1 MLKNYRTNYNFCN
14 FVAILIQFVAIMDS
28 TLLKYIDRLKANG
41 FSNTTS
47 RFRVFEQ
54 VRRSKAP
61 LPISIIISKLN
72 GKVDRATIY
81 RTEELFQKLGI
92 TKRVYSGWKFSVEL
106 GDDFQEHHH
115 HMTCT
120 SCGKIFPIDLPEIE
134 NALVKLGR
142 ANNFHITDHT
152 VELRGL
158 CDACQ
163 N

>member
-1 MLKNYRTNYNFCN
+1 
-14 FVAILIQFVAIMDS
+14 MDS
-28 TLLKYIDRLKANG
+28 ILLKYIDRLKANG

-54 VRRSKAP
+54 VRQSKAP
-61 LPISIIISKLN
+61 LPLSTIIGELD

-92 TKRVYSGWKFSVEL
+92 TKRVYTGWKYSVEL

-120 SCGKIFPIDLPEIE
+120 KCRKILPVDFPEIE
-134 NALVKLGR
+134 NALVELGR
-142 ANNFHITDHT
+142 VNNFLITDHT
-152 VELRGL
+152 VELRGF
-158 CDACQ
+158 CDSCQ